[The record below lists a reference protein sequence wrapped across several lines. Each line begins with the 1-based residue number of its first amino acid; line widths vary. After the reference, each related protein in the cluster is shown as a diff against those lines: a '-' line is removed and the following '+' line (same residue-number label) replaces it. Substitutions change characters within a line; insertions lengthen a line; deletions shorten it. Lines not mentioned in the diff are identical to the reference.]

1 MYVGIIKVKPL
12 NDFRLLLKFDN
23 GEEKYFD
30 MKPYLDTGIFKDL
43 KDLNLFN
50 TVRVSFD
57 SIEWANGADLD
68 PEEIYKFSI

>member
-12 NDFRLLLKFDN
+12 DDFKLFLKFDN

-43 KDLNLFN
+43 KNLDLFN
-50 TVRVSFD
+50 TVKVSFD

-68 PEEIYKFSI
+68 PEEIYKLSV